1 MKTHKPTSNPNRI
14 IAATMPMSIHNSVS
28 GLFASGIAISYSFGG
43 EGGVLRSFSELL
55 ILRMA
60 QIKKP
65 IIPPTTTPNK
75 NFNIGTSTTFF
86 GSKGSYSVSAPG
98 AVSDAVSVVTATGV

>member
-43 EGGVLRSFSELL
+43 EGGC
-55 ILRMA
+55 
-60 QIKKP
+60 
-65 IIPPTTTPNK
+65 TTV
-75 NFNIGTSTTFF
+75 FF
-86 GSKGSYSVSAPG
+86 GIVDTENG
-98 AVSDAVSVVTATGV
+98 ANQKTDYTADNNS